1 MTELVVQ
8 QSSATAAYRRVYLHL
23 VDATDGITPETGI
36 AAATAMLSVN
46 GAAAAAST
54 NNIVEIDAGD
64 LPGAYYLELTAAEL
78 GTLGT
83 IRGGFKA
90 AACAW
95 APFTVKVV
103 AYDPHAAGPTA
114 ADIRTE
120 LDANSTKLA
129 NLDATISSRASA
141 AALATVDDFVDTEV
155 AALVTAVAALPTA
168 AQNAD
173 ALLARNVAGGGTG
186 TRPVSEALATLRNRV
201 AISGTTLTVYA
212 ADDTTPLYT
221 ATITRTAGD
230 PLSAIDPA

>member
-114 ADIRTE
+114 ADIADAVWDEDLSGHAGAGTAGKLVSDTE
-120 LDANSTKLA
+120 
-129 NLDATISSRASA
+129 SA
-141 AALATVDDFVDTEV
+141 VDTEV
-155 AALVTAVAALPTA
+155 AALVTAVDAVPTA
-168 AQNAD
+168 AESAAGLLDLANGVETGLTLRQALRGIAAVLLGKKSGSGTASEVFRNAVADSADRVTVVAD
-173 ALLARNVAGGGTG
+173 ADG
-186 TRPVSEALATLRNRV
+186 
-201 AISGTTLTVYA
+201 
-212 ADDTTPLYT
+212 D
-221 ATITRTAGD
+221 RTAVT
-230 PLSAIDPA
+230 LNL

>member
-1 MTELVVQ
+1 MTHLVVQ

-95 APFTVKVV
+95 APFTVTVV
-103 AYDPHAAGPTA
+103 DYDPDDLLDR
-114 ADIRTE
+114 ADGIE
-120 LDANSTKLA
+120 
-129 NLDATISSRASA
+129 
-141 AALATVDDFVDTEV
+141 
-155 AALVTAVAALPTA
+155 
-168 AQNAD
+168 
-173 ALLARNVAGGGTG
+173 TG
-186 TRPVSEALATLRNRV
+186 LTLRQALRGIAAV
-201 AISGTTLTVYA
+201 LYGKKSGSGTASEVFRNAA
-212 ADDTTPLYT
+212 ADDADRVTVVGE
-221 ATITRTAGD
+221 ADGDRTAIT
-230 PLSAIDPA
+230 LNL

>member
-1 MTELVVQ
+1 MTHLVVQ

-95 APFTVKVV
+95 APFTVTVV
-103 AYDPHAAGPTA
+103 DYDPHASGGDF
-114 ADIRTE
+114 ADDL
-120 LDANSTKLA
+120 LDLA
-129 NLDATISSRASA
+129 DGI
-141 AALATVDDFVDTEV
+141 E
-155 AALVTAVAALPTA
+155 
-168 AQNAD
+168 
-173 ALLARNVAGGGTG
+173 TG
-186 TRPVSEALATLRNRV
+186 LTLRQALRGIAAV
-201 AISGTTLTVYA
+201 LYGKKSGSGTASEVFRNAA
-212 ADDTTPLYT
+212 ADDADRVTVVGE
-221 ATITRTAGD
+221 ADGDRTAIT
-230 PLSAIDPA
+230 LNL